1 MGAHDDP
8 QPHEPKRTIKLEVLE
23 DSPDTTRVLP
33 EPPRDDYRVI
43 SSEPHDLEGADE
55 TTTLLSAPEIN
66 QQTRVLNESSDV
78 PRPHSETP
86 EPTGAPV
93 ANLANQKPQRHMLE
107 PTSVS
112 KLRYAL
118 TILAASLSILCALT
132 GSVASW
138 VNQNLI
144 SQSGFNQLSTQLVE
158 DQDFQ
163 KRIADAAVT
172 DVMNSD
178 AVKRVFPE
186 SGNNFLTQILSTSRG
201 EVKKRL
207 SENAQRLTGTS
218 EYRTMWRQVAA
229 DTHTYNLA
237 HPDDPAALDISAF
250 YRELDARVGSIGIY
264 DPDISSWGKHLISI
278 DRDGNP
284 VQHAVQ
290 RAQWVG
296 SMSGALIAASII
308 GLVIA
313 LILLPRGRF
322 VLLTCTFLIL
332 AAGLW
337 ILSAVMAQQTPQT
350 LGLSTD
356 STVGTV
362 FLDGLVNTA
371 RPMLTGHLNSL
382 ASYSAWAAVVS
393 LLGGILAK
401 LIALTAS
408 GTTVRTH

>member
-55 TTTLLSAPEIN
+55 TTTLLSAPEVN
-66 QQTRVLNESSDV
+66 QQTRVLNESSDAL
-78 PRPHSETP
+78 RPHSETP

-93 ANLANQKPQRHMLE
+93 ANLANQKPQRHVLE

-118 TILAASLSILCALT
+118 AILAASLSILCALT

>member
-1 MGAHDDP
+1 
-8 QPHEPKRTIKLEVLE
+8 
-23 DSPDTTRVLP
+23 
-33 EPPRDDYRVI
+33 
-43 SSEPHDLEGADE
+43 
-55 TTTLLSAPEIN
+55 
-66 QQTRVLNESSDV
+66 
-78 PRPHSETP
+78 
-86 EPTGAPV
+86 
-93 ANLANQKPQRHMLE
+93 
-107 PTSVS
+107 
-112 KLRYAL
+112 
-118 TILAASLSILCALT
+118 
-132 GSVASW
+132 
-138 VNQNLI
+138 
-144 SQSGFNQLSTQLVE
+144 NQLSTQLVE

-186 SGNNFLTQILSTSRG
+186 SGNNFLTQILSTSRD

-207 SENAQRLTGTS
+207 SENAQKLTGTS

-322 VLLTCTFLIL
+322 VLLTCAFLIL

>member
-66 QQTRVLNESSDV
+66 QQTRVLNESSDAL
-78 PRPHSETP
+78 RPHSETP

-93 ANLANQKPQRHMLE
+93 ANLANQKPQRHVLE

-118 TILAASLSILCALT
+118 AILAASLSILCALT

-144 SQSGFNQLSTQLVE
+144 SQSGFNQLSTQLME

-186 SGNNFLTQILSTSRG
+186 SGNNFLTQILSTSRD

>member
-43 SSEPHDLEGADE
+43 SSEPHNLEGADE
-55 TTTLLSAPEIN
+55 TTTLLSAPEVN
-66 QQTRVLNESSDV
+66 QQTRVLNESSDA

-86 EPTGAPV
+86 ELTGAPV
-93 ANLANQKPQRHMLE
+93 ANLTNQKPQRHVLE

-118 TILAASLSILCALT
+118 AILAASLSILCALT

-296 SMSGALIAASII
+296 SMSGALIVASII

-356 STVGTV
+356 SAVGTV

>member
-55 TTTLLSAPEIN
+55 TTTLLSAPEVN
-66 QQTRVLNESSDV
+66 QQTRVLNESSDA

-86 EPTGAPV
+86 ELTGAPV
-93 ANLANQKPQRHMLE
+93 ANLTNQKPQRHVLE

-118 TILAASLSILCALT
+118 AILAASLSILCALT

-172 DVMNSD
+172 DVMNSE

-186 SGNNFLTQILSTSRG
+186 SGNNFLTQILSTSRS

-290 RAQWVG
+290 RMQWVG
-296 SMSGALIAASII
+296 SMSGALIVASII

-322 VLLTCTFLIL
+322 VLLTCAFLIL

-356 STVGTV
+356 SAVGTV

>member
-55 TTTLLSAPEIN
+55 TTTLLSAPEVN
-66 QQTRVLNESSDV
+66 QQTRVLSESSDA

-86 EPTGAPV
+86 ELTGAPV
-93 ANLANQKPQRHMLE
+93 ANLTNQKPQRHVLE

-118 TILAASLSILCALT
+118 AILAASLSILCALT

-290 RAQWVG
+290 RMQWVG
-296 SMSGALIAASII
+296 SMSGALIVASII

-356 STVGTV
+356 SAVGTV

>member
-93 ANLANQKPQRHMLE
+93 ANLANQKPQRHVLE

-118 TILAASLSILCALT
+118 AILAASLSILCALT

-172 DVMNSD
+172 DVMNSE

>member
-8 QPHEPKRTIKLEVLE
+8 QPHEPKRTIKLEVPE

-33 EPPRDDYRVI
+33 EPPREDYRVL

-55 TTTLLSAPEIN
+55 TTTLLSAPEVN
-66 QQTRVLNESSDV
+66 QQTRVLNESSDA

-93 ANLANQKPQRHMLE
+93 ANLANQKPQRHVLE

-118 TILAASLSILCALT
+118 AILAASLSILCALT

-237 HPDDPAALDISAF
+237 HPDDPSALDISAF

-290 RAQWVG
+290 RTQWVG

>member
-55 TTTLLSAPEIN
+55 TTTLLSAPEVN
-66 QQTRVLNESSDV
+66 QQTRVLNESSDA

-86 EPTGAPV
+86 ELTGAPV
-93 ANLANQKPQRHMLE
+93 ANLTNQKPQRHVLE

-118 TILAASLSILCALT
+118 AILAASLSILCALT

-290 RAQWVG
+290 RMQWVG
-296 SMSGALIAASII
+296 SMSGALIVASII

-356 STVGTV
+356 SAVGTV

>member
-55 TTTLLSAPEIN
+55 TTTLLSAPEVN
-66 QQTRVLNESSDV
+66 QQTRVLNESSDA

-86 EPTGAPV
+86 ELTGAPV
-93 ANLANQKPQRHMLE
+93 ANLTNQKPQRHVLE

-118 TILAASLSILCALT
+118 AILAASLSILCALT

-356 STVGTV
+356 SAVGTV

>member
-1 MGAHDDP
+1 M
-8 QPHEPKRTIKLEVLE
+8 
-23 DSPDTTRVLP
+23 P

-78 PRPHSETP
+78 PRPQSERP
-86 EPTGAPV
+86 ESTSAPV
-93 ANLANQKPQRHMLE
+93 ANLVNQKPQRHVLE

-118 TILAASLSILCALT
+118 AILAASLSILCALI

-144 SQSGFNQLSTQLVE
+144 SQSGFNQLSTQLVD

-172 DVMNSD
+172 DVMNSE

-186 SGNNFLTQILSTSRG
+186 SGNNFLTQILSTSRD

-207 SENAQRLTGTS
+207 SENAQKLTGTS

-278 DRDGNP
+278 DRDGNS

-296 SMSGALIAASII
+296 SMSGTLIAASII
-308 GLVIA
+308 SLVIA

-322 VLLTCTFLIL
+322 VLLTCAFLIL

-337 ILSAVMAQQTPQT
+337 ILSAIMAQQTSQT

>member
-1 MGAHDDP
+1 M
-8 QPHEPKRTIKLEVLE
+8 
-23 DSPDTTRVLP
+23 
-33 EPPRDDYRVI
+33 
-43 SSEPHDLEGADE
+43 
-55 TTTLLSAPEIN
+55 
-66 QQTRVLNESSDV
+66 LNESSDAL
-78 PRPHSETP
+78 RPHSETP

-93 ANLANQKPQRHMLE
+93 ANLTNQKPQRHVLE
-107 PTSVS
+107 PASVS

-118 TILAASLSILCALT
+118 AILAVSLSILCALT

-207 SENAQRLTGTS
+207 SENAQKLTGTS

-322 VLLTCTFLIL
+322 VLLTCAFLIL

-401 LIALTAS
+401 LVALTAS

>member
-1 MGAHDDP
+1 
-8 QPHEPKRTIKLEVLE
+8 
-23 DSPDTTRVLP
+23 
-33 EPPRDDYRVI
+33 
-43 SSEPHDLEGADE
+43 
-55 TTTLLSAPEIN
+55 
-66 QQTRVLNESSDV
+66 
-78 PRPHSETP
+78 
-86 EPTGAPV
+86 
-93 ANLANQKPQRHMLE
+93 MLE
-107 PTSVS
+107 PASVS

-118 TILAASLSILCALT
+118 AILAASLSILCALT

-144 SQSGFNQLSTQLVE
+144 SQSGFNQLSTQLVD

-186 SGNNFLTQILSTSRG
+186 SGNNFLTQILSTSRD

-264 DPDISSWGKHLISI
+264 DPDISSWGKHLISV
-278 DRDGNP
+278 DRDGNS

-296 SMSGALIAASII
+296 SMSGALIVASII
-308 GLVIA
+308 GLVIS

-322 VLLTCTFLIL
+322 VLLTCAFLIL

-356 STVGTV
+356 SAVGTV

>member
-55 TTTLLSAPEIN
+55 TTTLLSAPEVN
-66 QQTRVLNESSDV
+66 QQTRVLNESSDA

-86 EPTGAPV
+86 ESTGAPV
-93 ANLANQKPQRHMLE
+93 ANLANQKPQRHVLE

-118 TILAASLSILCALT
+118 AILAASLSILCALT

-207 SENAQRLTGTS
+207 SENAQKLTGTS

-290 RAQWVG
+290 RMQWVG
-296 SMSGALIAASII
+296 SMSGALIVASII

>member
-55 TTTLLSAPEIN
+55 TTTLLSAPEVN

-93 ANLANQKPQRHMLE
+93 ANLANQKPQRHVLE

-118 TILAASLSILCALT
+118 AILAASLSILCALT

-290 RAQWVG
+290 RMQWVG
-296 SMSGALIAASII
+296 SMSGALIVASII

-356 STVGTV
+356 SAVGTV

>member
-55 TTTLLSAPEIN
+55 TTTLLSAPEVN
-66 QQTRVLNESSDV
+66 QQTRVLSESSDA

-86 EPTGAPV
+86 ELTGAPV
-93 ANLANQKPQRHMLE
+93 ANLTNQKPQRHVLE

-118 TILAASLSILCALT
+118 AILAASLSILCALT

-172 DVMNSD
+172 DVMNSE

-207 SENAQRLTGTS
+207 SENAQKLTGTS

-290 RAQWVG
+290 RMQWVG
-296 SMSGALIAASII
+296 SMSGALIVASII

-356 STVGTV
+356 SAVGTV

>member
-8 QPHEPKRTIKLEVLE
+8 QPHGPKRTIKLEVPE

-55 TTTLLSAPEIN
+55 TTTLLSAPEVN
-66 QQTRVLNESSDV
+66 QQTRVLNESSDA

-93 ANLANQKPQRHMLE
+93 ANLANQKPQRHVLE

-118 TILAASLSILCALT
+118 AILAASLSILCALT

-144 SQSGFNQLSTQLVE
+144 SQSGFNQLSTLLVE

-186 SGNNFLTQILSTSRG
+186 SGNNFLTQILSTSRD

-207 SENAQRLTGTS
+207 SENAQRLTGTP
-218 EYRTMWRQVAA
+218 EYRTMWRQVGA

-296 SMSGALIAASII
+296 SMSGVLIAASII
-308 GLVIA
+308 GLVFA

>member
-8 QPHEPKRTIKLEVLE
+8 QPHEPKCTIKLEVPE

-55 TTTLLSAPEIN
+55 TTTLLSAPEVN
-66 QQTRVLNESSDV
+66 QQTRVLNESSDA

-93 ANLANQKPQRHMLE
+93 ANLANQKPQRHVLE

-118 TILAASLSILCALT
+118 AILAASLSILCALT
-132 GSVASW
+132 GLVASW

-178 AVKRVFPE
+178 EVKRVFPE

-308 GLVIA
+308 GLAIA

-322 VLLTCTFLIL
+322 VLLTCAFLIL
-332 AAGLW
+332 AAGL
-337 ILSAVMAQQTPQT
+337 
-350 LGLSTD
+350 
-356 STVGTV
+356 
-362 FLDGLVNTA
+362 
-371 RPMLTGHLNSL
+371 
-382 ASYSAWAAVVS
+382 
-393 LLGGILAK
+393 
-401 LIALTAS
+401 
-408 GTTVRTH
+408 

>member
-55 TTTLLSAPEIN
+55 TTTLLSAPEVN
-66 QQTRVLNESSDV
+66 QQTRVLNESSDA

-86 EPTGAPV
+86 ELTGAPV
-93 ANLANQKPQRHMLE
+93 ANLTNQKPQRHVLE

-118 TILAASLSILCALT
+118 AILAASLSILCALT

-186 SGNNFLTQILSTSRG
+186 SGNNFLTQILSTSRD

-290 RAQWVG
+290 RMQWVG
-296 SMSGALIAASII
+296 SMSGALIVASII

-356 STVGTV
+356 SAVGTV

>member
-55 TTTLLSAPEIN
+55 TTTLLSAPEVN
-66 QQTRVLNESSDV
+66 QQTRVLNESSDA

-86 EPTGAPV
+86 ELTGAPV
-93 ANLANQKPQRHMLE
+93 ANLTNQKPQRHVLE

-118 TILAASLSILCALT
+118 AILAASLSILCALT

-284 VQHAVQ
+284 LQHAVQ

-296 SMSGALIAASII
+296 SMSGALIVASII

-322 VLLTCTFLIL
+322 VFLTCAFLIL

>member
-8 QPHEPKRTIKLEVLE
+8 QPREPKRTIKLEVPE

-33 EPPRDDYRVI
+33 EPPRNDYRVI

-55 TTTLLSAPEIN
+55 TTTLLSAPEVN
-66 QQTRVLNESSDV
+66 QQTRVLNESSDA

-86 EPTGAPV
+86 DV
-93 ANLANQKPQRHMLE
+93 ANLTNQKPQRHVLE

-118 TILAASLSILCALT
+118 AILAASLSILCALT

-172 DVMNSD
+172 DVMNSE

-322 VLLTCTFLIL
+322 VFLTCAFLIL

-356 STVGTV
+356 NTVGTV

>member
-55 TTTLLSAPEIN
+55 TTTLLSAPEVN
-66 QQTRVLNESSDV
+66 QQTRVLNESSDA

-86 EPTGAPV
+86 ELTGAPV
-93 ANLANQKPQRHMLE
+93 ANLTNQKPQRHVLE

-118 TILAASLSILCALT
+118 AILAASLSILCALT

-290 RAQWVG
+290 RMQWVG
-296 SMSGALIAASII
+296 SMSGALIVASII

>member
-8 QPHEPKRTIKLEVLE
+8 QPHEPKRTIKLEGPE

-55 TTTLLSAPEIN
+55 TTTLLSAPEVN
-66 QQTRVLNESSDV
+66 QQTRVLNESSDAL
-78 PRPHSETP
+78 RPHSETP

-93 ANLANQKPQRHMLE
+93 ANLANQKPQRHVLE

-118 TILAASLSILCALT
+118 AILAASLSILCALT

-144 SQSGFNQLSTQLVE
+144 SQSGFNQLSTQLME

-296 SMSGALIAASII
+296 SMSGVLIAASII
-308 GLVIA
+308 GLVFA

-393 LLGGILAK
+393 LLGCTLAK

-408 GTTVRTH
+408 GPTVRTH

>member
-55 TTTLLSAPEIN
+55 TTTLLSAPEVN
-66 QQTRVLNESSDV
+66 QQTRVLNESSDA

-86 EPTGAPV
+86 ELTGAPV
-93 ANLANQKPQRHMLE
+93 ANLTNQKPQRHVLE

-118 TILAASLSILCALT
+118 AILAASLSILCALT

-296 SMSGALIAASII
+296 SMSGVLIAASII
-308 GLVIA
+308 GLVFA

>member
-8 QPHEPKRTIKLEVLE
+8 QPHEPNRTIKLEVPE

-93 ANLANQKPQRHMLE
+93 ANLANQKPQRHVLE

-118 TILAASLSILCALT
+118 AILAASLSILCALT

-296 SMSGALIAASII
+296 SMSGVLIAASII

-337 ILSAVMAQQTPQT
+337 ILSAVISQQTPQT

>member
-66 QQTRVLNESSDV
+66 QQTRVLNESSDAL
-78 PRPHSETP
+78 RPHSETP

-93 ANLANQKPQRHMLE
+93 ANLANQKPQRHVLE

-118 TILAASLSILCALT
+118 AILAASLSILCALT

-144 SQSGFNQLSTQLVE
+144 SQSGFNQLSTQLME

>member
-1 MGAHDDP
+1 MFS
-8 QPHEPKRTIKLEVLE
+8 T
-23 DSPDTTRVLP
+23 DTTRVLP

-55 TTTLLSAPEIN
+55 ATTLLSAPEIN

-93 ANLANQKPQRHMLE
+93 ANLANQKPQRHVLE

-118 TILAASLSILCALT
+118 AILAASLSILCALA

-178 AVKRVFPE
+178 AVKRAFPE
-186 SGNNFLTQILSTSRG
+186 SGNNFLTQILSTSRD

>member
-1 MGAHDDP
+1 MRCA
-8 QPHEPKRTIKLEVLE
+8 RTAK
-23 DSPDTTRVLP
+23 P
-33 EPPRDDYRVI
+33 
-43 SSEPHDLEGADE
+43 
-55 TTTLLSAPEIN
+55 
-66 QQTRVLNESSDV
+66 
-78 PRPHSETP
+78 P

-93 ANLANQKPQRHMLE
+93 ANLANQKPQRHVLE

-118 TILAASLSILCALT
+118 AILAASLSILCALT

-186 SGNNFLTQILSTSRG
+186 SGNNFLTQILSTSRD

-264 DPDISSWGKHLISI
+264 DPDISSWG
-278 DRDGNP
+278 
-284 VQHAVQ
+284 
-290 RAQWVG
+290 
-296 SMSGALIAASII
+296 
-308 GLVIA
+308 
-313 LILLPRGRF
+313 
-322 VLLTCTFLIL
+322 
-332 AAGLW
+332 
-337 ILSAVMAQQTPQT
+337 
-350 LGLSTD
+350 
-356 STVGTV
+356 
-362 FLDGLVNTA
+362 NT
-371 RPMLTGHLNSL
+371 
-382 ASYSAWAAVVS
+382 
-393 LLGGILAK
+393 
-401 LIALTAS
+401 
-408 GTTVRTH
+408 

>member
-55 TTTLLSAPEIN
+55 TTTLLSAPEVN
-66 QQTRVLNESSDV
+66 QQTRVLNESSDA

-86 EPTGAPV
+86 ELTGAPV
-93 ANLANQKPQRHMLE
+93 ANLTNQKPQRHVLE

-118 TILAASLSILCALT
+118 AILAASLSILCALT

-296 SMSGALIAASII
+296 SMSGALIVASII

>member
-55 TTTLLSAPEIN
+55 TTTLLSAPEVN
-66 QQTRVLNESSDV
+66 QQTRVLNESSDA

-86 EPTGAPV
+86 ELTGAPV
-93 ANLANQKPQRHMLE
+93 ANLTNQKPQRHVLE

-118 TILAASLSILCALT
+118 AILAASLSILCALT

-290 RAQWVG
+290 RMQWVG
-296 SMSGALIAASII
+296 SMSGALIVASII

-356 STVGTV
+356 SAVGTV
-362 FLDGLVNTA
+362 FLDVLVNTA